1 MQKPSKEK
9 SDYEI
14 RAAELRA
21 RTERLKAQRLA
32 RDAANPPPAPAPKR
46 RSRTKSPT
54 GKLSDWLDTQ
64 SKEGRSS

>member
-14 RAAELRA
+14 RAADLLA
-21 RTERLKAQRLA
+21 KTERLKALRLA
-32 RDAANPPPAPAPKR
+32 RDAANPPPPPAPKR
-46 RSRTKSPT
+46 RSRTKAPA